1 MIEYE
6 PGMPLSLFVEELAN
20 TRREADKDLLKRQ
33 LGHVAK
39 GNSFYGKMIEG
50 KGRHKSKKFTRE
62 EWVVDK
68 ALRSPFFDNLEE
80 AGGAYEIKERKRT
93 VMIKRPY
100 QCGIA
105 VYQLTKLRM
114 LEFHYDFLDKYFSR
128 QDKDL
133 LDIDKAK
140 NVGFRVYDQGVVT
153 YKQKKLD
160 YLPITI
166 SFMSWLMVFIQ
177 CRWIFKSTIKDVFHT
192 RLLGVSNNFS

>member
-1 MIEYE
+1 
-6 PGMPLSLFVEELAN
+6 MPLSLFVEELAN

-39 GNSFYGKMIEG
+39 GNSFYGKMIED

-133 LDIDKAK
+133 LDI
-140 NVGFRVYDQGVVT
+140 F
-153 YKQKKLD
+153 
-160 YLPITI
+160 
-166 SFMSWLMVFIQ
+166 
-177 CRWIFKSTIKDVFHT
+177 
-192 RLLGVSNNFS
+192 